1 MVLNF
6 KLLLKQLLCKFS
18 DKFEYSKAEIGLIV
32 LSLFDMKRYTYIF
45 MIIALSIGSQV
56 RGQEKIGNGLE
67 IDKIVHNFG
76 DIILKSGPVSC
87 EFNVKNTGSKPAVIY
102 NVTSSCGCTDVQW
115 TREPL
120 MPGKTGKISVT
131 YSNDEGAYPF
141 DKNLT
146 VYFSDIKKPVI
157 LKVRG
162 VSVEKK
168 KPLAESYPIHFGN
181 LGMKGVEFK
190 CGNLEQ
196 GGQKSDAVMVANISD
211 KPVTVDF
218 ENVSKNLSLSVSPN
232 PIPAQST
239 AEMRFTVTASSEIW
253 GKNYYYASPV
263 LNGKS
268 AKTPKG
274 DSQISI
280 WAFTK
285 ENFSSLSDDEKAKGP
300 RPMFMESTY
309 SFGKVK
315 KGDTVHAEF
324 TFKNEGTKDF
334 CVYRV
339 NADACCW
346 SHSDIP
352 VAAPGKSVTF
362 RVHVD
367 TKDMPLGETLTIV
380 TLTTNSPLRPIVNL
394 FIAGWI
400 E

>member
-1 MVLNF
+1 M
-6 KLLLKQLLCKFS
+6 
-18 DKFEYSKAEIGLIV
+18 EI
-32 LSLFDMKRYTYIF
+32 RTYI
-45 MIIALSIGSQV
+45 LSVLFFAMTIFNVS
-56 RGQEKIGNGLE
+56 GQEKIGTGLE
-67 IDKIVHNFG
+67 IDKTVHNFG
-76 DIILKSGPVSC
+76 DILLDSGPVSC
-87 EFNVKNTGSKPAVIY
+87 TFTVKNISDKPSVIY
-102 NVTSSCGCTDVQW
+102 NVVSSCGCTDVEW

-120 MPGKTGKISVT
+120 LPGKSGKISVT

-146 VYFSDIKKPVI
+146 VYFSDVKKPVI

-162 VSVEKK
+162 VSITKK
-168 KPLAESYPIHFGN
+168 KPLPEMYDVHFGA
-181 LGMKGVEFK
+181 LGMRDIEFK

-211 KPVTVDF
+211 SPI
-218 ENVSKNLSLSVSPN
+218 NVSFSNVTPEMSIKVAPN

-239 AEMRFTVTASSEIW
+239 AEMSFTVKADRSKW
-253 GKNYYYASPV
+253 GKNYYWASPIV
-263 LNGKS
+263 DGK
-268 AKTPKG
+268 AVQTKTGKDKIG
-274 DSQISI
+274 V

-285 ENFSSLSDDEKAKGP
+285 ENFSGWTDDQKAKGP
-300 RPMFMESTY
+300 RPMFETSTY

-315 KGDTVHAEF
+315 KGEIVHAEF
-324 TFKNEGTKDF
+324 TFKNEGKSDF
-334 CVYRV
+334 CVFRV

-352 VAAPGKSVTF
+352 VAVPGEEVTF

-367 TKDMPLGETLTIV
+367 TKDMPKGESLTIV